1 MYAEFYGLSEDPF
14 RLTPDRQYRFD
25 HPSFR
30 KAWAYLRYGIQRAE
44 GFIMVTGR
52 PGTGKTTLIGAF
64 LDELPADSFRVARLL
79 STRLEGGD
87 LIRMVAYA
95 FNLPAERQDKAT
107 LLREIEGSLKRDRQ
121 AGRRGLLIVDE
132 AQDLP
137 ASALEELRLLTNLES
152 DGAPLIQIFLVGQ
165 EELRD
170 IVSSREMEQ
179 LHQRLIASCHL
190 KPLTLKES
198 FGYVRYRL
206 QQARWN
212 GDPVITPNVFGALV
226 QASGGIPRRINQ
238 VCSRLLMHGFVE
250 DKHRLGV
257 ADLRIVLQ
265 ELREER
271 LLPTTDDHASIGEEI
286 VDSAALEDELKD
298 EQGSLGLEDA
308 DMAEESLEV
317 DAGEQT
323 PIEDSAG
330 VTAWA
335 RSVVPLQEETAVAE
349 VEHGRLW
356 ARDEWSDAQQAESGA
371 RLAAQSASYWRSPP
385 PEEELAWASYENGA
399 AWMHDRAPAPSRV
412 FSRKQLISAAVII
425 ALAVV
430 VGLATSIPSVR
441 EWTLKQALGF
451 QQTANRLLVPA
462 QQRESIESPPSDRSQ
477 VGRQR
482 ETFGLHRP
490 SSQSGSGEGIGDQ
503 G

>member
-64 LDELPADSFRVARLL
+64 LEELPADSFRVARLL

-107 LLREIEGSLKRDRQ
+107 LLREIEGALKRDRQ

-152 DGAPLIQIFLVGQ
+152 DGAPLVQIFLVGQ

-190 KPLTLKES
+190 KPLSLKES

-206 QQARWN
+206 QQARWD

-238 VCSRLLMHGFVE
+238 ICSRLLMHGFVE

-257 ADLRIVLQ
+257 ADLRIVLK

-271 LLPTTDDHASIGEEI
+271 LLPKVDDRDSTEEEA
-286 VDSAALEDELKD
+286 VDSAALDDELEYEGAD
-298 EQGSLGLEDA
+298 SLDLEAADTVGVSPEADA
-308 DMAEESLEV
+308 RAE
-317 DAGEQT
+317 A
-323 PIEDSAG
+323 PMEDSAE
-330 VTAWA
+330 VTQWA
-335 RSVVPLQEETAVAE
+335 RDVVPLQEEVAITGA
-349 VEHGRLW
+349 EHGRSW
-356 ARDEWSDAQQAESGA
+356 ARDEWSSVRQSGSDASLSA
-371 RLAAQSASYWRSPP
+371 RSASYWRNPP
-385 PEEELAWASYENGA
+385 TADELAWARYEEGI
-399 AWMHDRAPAPSRV
+399 AWHHNPAQAPSRT
-412 FSRKQLISAAVII
+412 FSRKHLISAVVII
-425 ALAVV
+425 ALVIV
-430 VGLATSIPSVR
+430 VGLATSIPAIR
-441 EWTLKQALGF
+441 EWTVKQGLGF
-451 QQTANRLLVPA
+451 QQTANRLLAPTP
-462 QQRESIESPPSDRSQ
+462 RESIDSPSSDKGR
-477 VGRQR
+477 VERQR
-482 ETFGLHRP
+482 EAFGLHRP
-490 SSQSGSGEGIGDQ
+490 SSQSGSGAGAGDQ